1 MTRIRMTIF
10 IPRSPEIVVSTRVL
24 HNVGSQWCTLVIV
37 HLDLVPGVVDVVD
50 DVDVVEDVDDDCI
63 KFDKH
68 HLRDNT
74 WRVGWAL
81 LTRAAN
87 DPSVFT
93 ITEREGPY

>member
-1 MTRIRMTIF
+1 M
-10 IPRSPEIVVSTRVL
+10 
-24 HNVGSQWCTLVIV
+24 
-37 HLDLVPGVVDVVD
+37 DVVDV
-50 DVDVVEDVDDDCI
+50 DCI

-74 WRVGWAL
+74 WRVSWAL

-93 ITEREGPY
+93 ITEKAPTRD